1 MFVFIPTVSFRNT
14 MTRVRVELKAEFPL
28 DKNKFDF
35 LKIGKEETSSK
46 DVCRMVNLLL
56 NEKDKEE
63 NATNQV
69 LFCALIAINL
79 EFVKAY
85 SSEAMERL
93 ERVTKLKVK
102 ENINRIDKSCFLR
115 IVGREIDDVVGF

>member
-115 IVGREIDDVVGF
+115 IVRREIDDVVGF